1 MSEEKAVQ
9 LVNKLLEN
17 KSVLQILDTKKSPK
31 DKDELLK
38 ICTEI
43 ARESGEDISPED
55 IAEAFETIEKERR
68 QRTDAVVAD
77 IEALDDADL
86 ENVAGG
92 GGDERCWFKDKD
104 PVIVCDKGIH
114 DVCGLRHFLGA

>member
-17 KSVLQILDTKKSPK
+17 KSVLQILNTKKSPK

-38 ICTEI
+38 ICMEI
-43 ARESGEDISPED
+43 ARESGEDITPED

-68 QRTDAVVAD
+68 QRTDAVAAD
-77 IEALDDADL
+77 IEELDDADL
-86 ENVAGG
+86 ENIAGG
-92 GGDERCWFKDKD
+92 SEERYWFEDKD
-104 PVIVCDKGIH
+104 PIIVCDKGIH
-114 DVCGLRHFLGA
+114 DVCGFTRFLGA